1 MRLLIYG
8 AGVIGSLYAAVF
20 SGAGYDTT
28 VFARGKRLEVFEEHG
43 LRYEKKGRIYKANIN
58 VIKKLG
64 NNDRYD
70 FIFLTVKE
78 NQVYPALEELSFN
91 ISPNIVTMVNT
102 LEPYENWERA
112 CGKGRV
118 IPAFP
123 GAGGGYEE
131 GVLKAEFLPW
141 IIQPTTFAEING
153 CWSERLERLAGIFQ
167 KSGVPYQVARDMH
180 RWQVCHLALV
190 VPIADAY
197 YKAKDP
203 EAVWLEKD
211 VVAGAA
217 REIQDN
223 FKTLCHAGIG
233 LSPWKLNLFR
243 LLPVGIL
250 KRIFT
255 VIFRSRFGNLFMYRH
270 AMKAPDEM
278 KRLHGQLYRY
288 LETLAPDSH
297 RPDSG

>member
-8 AGVIGSLYAAVF
+8 AGVIGGLYAAAF

-28 VFARGKRLEVFEEHG
+28 VFARGKRLEVLEEYG
-43 LRYEKKGRIYKANIN
+43 LRYEKKGRIDKAKVS

-70 FIFLTVKE
+70 FIFLPVKE
-78 NQVYPALEELSFN
+78 NQAVQALEELRFN
-91 ISPNIVTMVNT
+91 VSPNIVTMVNT

-141 IIQPTTFAEING
+141 IVQPTTFAEING
-153 CWSERLERLAGIFQ
+153 CRSERVERLAEIFQ
-167 KSGVPYQVARDMH
+167 KSGVPYQVVRDMH
-180 RWQVCHLALV
+180 RWQLCHLALV

-197 YKAKDP
+197 YKAENP
-203 EAVWLEKD
+203 EAVWREKE
-211 VVAGAA
+211 VVVGAA

-223 FKTLCHAGIG
+223 FRTLCHAGMS

-243 LLPVGIL
+243 LLPVWIL
-250 KRIFT
+250 RRIFA

-278 KRLHGQLYRY
+278 KRLHDQLYRY
-288 LETLAPDSH
+288 LGTL
-297 RPDSG
+297 

>member
-8 AGVIGSLYAAVF
+8 AGVIGGLYAAAF

-28 VFARGKRLEVFEEHG
+28 VFARGKRLEVLEEYG
-43 LRYEKKGRIYKANIN
+43 LRYEKKGRIDKAKVS

-70 FIFLTVKE
+70 FIFLPVKE
-78 NQVYPALEELSFN
+78 NQAVQALEELRFN
-91 ISPNIVTMVNT
+91 VSPNIVTMVNT

-141 IIQPTTFAEING
+141 IVQPTTFAEING
-153 CWSERLERLAGIFQ
+153 CRSERLERLAEIFQ
-167 KSGVPYQVARDMH
+167 KSGVPYQVVRDMH
-180 RWQVCHLALV
+180 RWQLCHLALV

-197 YKAKDP
+197 YKAENP
-203 EAVWLEKD
+203 EAVWRGKE

-223 FKTLCHAGIG
+223 FRTLCHAGMS

-243 LLPVGIL
+243 LLPVWIL
-250 KRIFT
+250 RRIFA

-278 KRLHGQLYRY
+278 KRLHDQLYRY
-288 LETLAPDSH
+288 LGTL
-297 RPDSG
+297 

>member
-28 VFARGKRLEVFEEHG
+28 VFARGKRLEVLEEHG
-43 LRYEKKGRIYKANIN
+43 LRYEKKGRIDKAKVS
-58 VIKKLG
+58 VIGKLG

-78 NQVYPALEELSFN
+78 NQVVQALGELRFN
-91 ISPNIVTMVNT
+91 VSPNIVTMVNT
-102 LEPYENWERA
+102 LEPYENWERT

-141 IIQPTTFAEING
+141 IVQPTTFAEING
-153 CWSERLERLAGIFQ
+153 CRSERLERLAEIFQ
-167 KSGVPYQVARDMH
+167 KSGVPYQVVRDMH
-180 RWQVCHLALV
+180 CWQLCHLALV

-197 YKAKDP
+197 YKAENP
-203 EAVWLEKD
+203 EAVWREKE

-223 FKTLCHAGIG
+223 FRTLCHAGMS

-243 LLPVGIL
+243 LLPVWIL
-250 KRIFT
+250 RRIFA

-278 KRLHGQLYRY
+278 KRLHDQLYRY
-288 LETLAPDSH
+288 LGTL
-297 RPDSG
+297 

>member
-8 AGVIGSLYAAVF
+8 AGVIGGLYAAAF

-28 VFARGKRLEVFEEHG
+28 VFARGKRLEVLEEYG
-43 LRYEKKGRIYKANIN
+43 LRYEKKGRIDKAKVS

-70 FIFLTVKE
+70 FIFLPVKE
-78 NQVYPALEELSFN
+78 NQAVQALEELRFN
-91 ISPNIVTMVNT
+91 VSPNIVTMVNT

-153 CWSERLERLAGIFQ
+153 CRSERLERLAEIFQ
-167 KSGVPYQVARDMH
+167 KSGVPYQVVRDMH
-180 RWQVCHLALV
+180 RWQLCHLALV

-197 YKAKDP
+197 YKAENP
-203 EAVWLEKD
+203 EAVWREKE

-223 FKTLCHAGIG
+223 FRTLCHAGMS

-243 LLPVGIL
+243 LLPVWIL
-250 KRIFT
+250 RRIFA

-278 KRLHGQLYRY
+278 KRLHDQLYRY
-288 LETLAPDSH
+288 LGTL
-297 RPDSG
+297 

>member
-8 AGVIGSLYAAVF
+8 AGVIGGLYAAAF

-28 VFARGKRLEVFEEHG
+28 VFARGKRLEVLEEYG
-43 LRYEKKGRIYKANIN
+43 LRYEKKGRIDKAKVS

-70 FIFLTVKE
+70 FIFLLVKE
-78 NQVYPALEELSFN
+78 NQAVQALEELRFN
-91 ISPNIVTMVNT
+91 VSPNIVTMVNT

-141 IIQPTTFAEING
+141 IVQPTTFAEING
-153 CWSERLERLAGIFQ
+153 CRSERLERLAEIFQ
-167 KSGVPYQVARDMH
+167 KSGVPYQVVRDMH
-180 RWQVCHLALV
+180 RWQLCHLALV

-197 YKAKDP
+197 YKAENP
-203 EAVWLEKD
+203 EAVWREKE

-223 FKTLCHAGIG
+223 FRTLCHAGMS

-243 LLPVGIL
+243 LLPVWIL
-250 KRIFT
+250 RRIFA

-278 KRLHGQLYRY
+278 KRLHDQLYRY
-288 LETLAPDSH
+288 LGTL
-297 RPDSG
+297 

>member
-1 MRLLIYG
+1 M
-8 AGVIGSLYAAVF
+8 
-20 SGAGYDTT
+20 
-28 VFARGKRLEVFEEHG
+28 
-43 LRYEKKGRIYKANIN
+43 
-58 VIKKLG
+58 
-64 NNDRYD
+64 
-70 FIFLTVKE
+70 
-78 NQVYPALEELSFN
+78 EELRFN
-91 ISPNIVTMVNT
+91 VSPNIVTIVNT

-141 IIQPTTFAEING
+141 IVQPTTFAEING
-153 CWSERLERLAGIFQ
+153 CRSERLERLAEIFQ
-167 KSGVPYQVARDMH
+167 KSGVPYQVVRDMH
-180 RWQVCHLALV
+180 RWQLCHLALV

-197 YKAKDP
+197 YKAENP
-203 EAVWLEKD
+203 EAVWREKE

-223 FKTLCHAGIG
+223 FRTLCHAGKS

-243 LLPVGIL
+243 LLPVWIL
-250 KRIFT
+250 RRIFA
-255 VIFRSRFGNLFMYRH
+255 VIFRIRFGNLFMYRH

-278 KRLHGQLYRY
+278 KRLHDQLYRY
-288 LETLAPDSH
+288 LGTL
-297 RPDSG
+297 

>member
-8 AGVIGSLYAAVF
+8 AGVIGGLYAAAF

-28 VFARGKRLEVFEEHG
+28 VFARGKRLEVLEEYG
-43 LRYEKKGRIYKANIN
+43 LRYEKKGRIDKAKVS

-70 FIFLTVKE
+70 FIFLPVKE
-78 NQVYPALEELSFN
+78 NQAVQALEELRFN
-91 ISPNIVTMVNT
+91 VSPNIVTMVNT
-102 LEPYENWERA
+102 LEPYENWERG

-118 IPAFP
+118 IPAFR

-141 IIQPTTFAEING
+141 IVQPTTFAEING
-153 CWSERLERLAGIFQ
+153 CRSERLERLAEIFQ
-167 KSGVPYQVARDMH
+167 KSGVPYQVVRDMH
-180 RWQVCHLALV
+180 RWQLCHLALV

-197 YKAKDP
+197 YKAENP
-203 EAVWLEKD
+203 EAVWREKE

-223 FKTLCHAGIG
+223 FRTLCHAGMS

-243 LLPVGIL
+243 LLPVWIL
-250 KRIFT
+250 RRIFA

-270 AMKAPDEM
+270 AMKAPNEM
-278 KRLHGQLYRY
+278 KRLHDQLYRY
-288 LETLAPDSH
+288 LGTL
-297 RPDSG
+297 

>member
-8 AGVIGSLYAAVF
+8 AGVIGGLYAAAF

-28 VFARGKRLEVFEEHG
+28 VFARGKRLEVLEEYG
-43 LRYEKKGRIYKANIN
+43 LRYEKKGRIDKAKVS

-70 FIFLTVKE
+70 FIFLPVKE
-78 NQVYPALEELSFN
+78 NQAVQALEELRFN
-91 ISPNIVTMVNT
+91 VSPNIVTMVNT

-141 IIQPTTFAEING
+141 IVQPTTFAEING
-153 CWSERLERLAGIFQ
+153 CRSERLERLAEIFQ
-167 KSGVPYQVARDMH
+167 KSGVPYQVVRDMH
-180 RWQVCHLALV
+180 RWQLCHLALV

-197 YKAKDP
+197 YKAENP
-203 EAVWLEKD
+203 EAVWREKE

-223 FKTLCHAGIG
+223 FRTLCHAGKS

-250 KRIFT
+250 RRIFA

-278 KRLHGQLYRY
+278 KRLHDQLYRY
-288 LETLAPDSH
+288 LGTL
-297 RPDSG
+297 

>member
-28 VFARGKRLEVFEEHG
+28 VFARGKRLEAFEEHG

-58 VIKKLG
+58 VIKKLENG
-64 NNDRYD
+64 DRYD

-167 KSGVPYQVARDMH
+167 KSGVPQLPDRKS
-180 RWQVCHLALV
+180 V
-190 VPIADAY
+190 V
-197 YKAKDP
+197 
-203 EAVWLEKD
+203 
-211 VVAGAA
+211 
-217 REIQDN
+217 
-223 FKTLCHAGIG
+223 
-233 LSPWKLNLFR
+233 
-243 LLPVGIL
+243 
-250 KRIFT
+250 
-255 VIFRSRFGNLFMYRH
+255 
-270 AMKAPDEM
+270 
-278 KRLHGQLYRY
+278 
-288 LETLAPDSH
+288 
-297 RPDSG
+297 